1 MKEISGP
8 DDPYHVVAIKRND
21 ETIIPGG
28 NDMLQLYDLAFFMTT
43 KQYIP
48 YVRKVVGKEHYV
60 DVQNVM
66 IIGWRKDR
74 NTCRKDDAGVYEC
87 QDY

>member
-1 MKEISGP
+1 MKTCEVLNRPLKEISGP

-28 NDMLQLYDLAFFMTT
+28 NDTLQLYDLAFFMTT

-48 YVRKVVGKEHYV
+48 YVRKVVGK
-60 DVQNVM
+60 
-66 IIGWRKDR
+66 
-74 NTCRKDDAGVYEC
+74 DAFMLMYRT
-87 QDY
+87 